1 MEQNSV
7 MPEDEVSSE
16 GDAGPARVWTLTL
29 PAPACD
35 PVLLRGSAE
44 IFKAMGHDIR
54 LAALAFMQTGE
65 KTVGE
70 LGAVLNLRQPAVSQI
85 LSVLRNSGLVVT
97 RRDGKNIYYGLAS
110 EDLLPLITL
119 AMRIRL

>member
-1 MEQNSV
+1 
-7 MPEDEVSSE
+7 MPGFEVP
-16 GDAGPARVWTLTL
+16 GDLDGGAIRVWTLTL

-35 PVLLRGSAE
+35 PARLRASAE
-44 IFKAMGHDIR
+44 MFKAMGHDIR
-54 LAALAFMQTGE
+54 LAALACMQTGE

-70 LGAVLNLRQPAVSQI
+70 LGAFLNLRQPAVSQI

-119 AMRIRL
+119 ATRIRP

>member
-1 MEQNSV
+1 MDQNTV
-7 MPEDEVSSE
+7 TPEVEVTSSDD
-16 GDAGPARVWTLTL
+16 GGAARVWTMTL
-29 PAPACD
+29 PAPVCD
-35 PVLLRGSAE
+35 PALLKDSAE
-44 IFKAMGHDIR
+44 MFKAMGHDIR
-54 LAALAFMQTGE
+54 LAALACMQTGE

-70 LGAVLNLRQPAVSQI
+70 LGAFLNLRQPAVSQI

-119 AMRIRL
+119 ATRIRL